1 MDMDSVHEINRTLQ
15 NQHVRNFRSAGGKV
29 VGYTCLFTPVELLEA
44 AGVMPF
50 RIRAMGHPETDL
62 ADARLSRF
70 NCRFCRS
77 CLQLALDGTY
87 DFLDGVLESNGCDQL
102 RGMFENW
109 QYARPPAF
117 FHYLK
122 APHLLGDD
130 ALDHFTFEL
139 GRLQTALESH
149 FGVTITPQKLT
160 DAMDRQRRIRR
171 KLIALDALRESER
184 PAMTGSEALEVVLA
198 GGGVGAQVYEALL
211 DRLAEVFAHRRI
223 ERPGLRLLLGGA
235 ASDEPALFAA
245 IESMGGVVVADTF
258 CFGARSYRPLVIDRD
273 PQAQSDPLRTLAET
287 YLGGSRCPRM
297 YDEFDGRL
305 AFVLEAIDGSS
316 AQGVIL
322 VNNKF
327 CDLHGFD
334 NALLRIRLEDLG
346 VPVLCL
352 EKEYGSPADHGRLRT
367 RVQAFCERIGERS

>member
-1 MDMDSVHEINRTLQ
+1 MDSVLEINQ
-15 NQHVRNFRSAGGKV
+15 SFENQHVRAFRASGGKV
-29 VGYTCLFTPVELLEA
+29 VGYSCVFTPVELLEA
-44 AGVMPF
+44 AGVMAY
-50 RIRAMGHPETDL
+50 RIRAMGHAQTDL
-62 ADARLSRF
+62 ADARMSRF
-70 NCRFCRS
+70 NCGFCRS
-77 CLQLALDGTY
+77 CLQLGLDGTY

-109 QYARPPAF
+109 QYARASAF

-122 APHLLGDD
+122 APHLVSDV

-139 GRLQTALESH
+139 GRLKEALEAH
-149 FGVTITPQKLT
+149 FGVTITGGKLI
-160 DAMDRQRRIRR
+160 DAMERQRRIRR
-171 KLIALDALRESER
+171 KLIALDALRERER
-184 PAMTGSEALEVVLA
+184 PALTGSEALQVVLA
-198 GGGVGAQVYEALL
+198 AGVVPATVYEELL
-211 DRLAEVFAHRRI
+211 DRLAGEFAHRQVD
-223 ERPGLRLLLGGA
+223 RPAVRLVLGGA

-245 IESMGGVVVADTF
+245 IESMGVAVVADTF
-258 CFGARSYRPLVIDRD
+258 CFGARSYRPLVADRE
-273 PQAQSDPLRTLAET
+273 SGSGVDPLRVLAET

-305 AFVLEAIDGSS
+305 AFVREAIDGAG
-316 AQGVIL
+316 AQGIIL

-352 EKEYGSPADHGRLRT
+352 EKEYGSAADHGRMRT
-367 RVQAFCERIGERS
+367 RVQAFCERIGDRP